1 MPEINKDPRPEI
13 LLEQIT
19 NEAIF
24 LASVAGSDP
33 ENTKLHEQNIRLIG
47 EAWQLPEEQ
56 IQSSLDR
63 IEAARTAMQ
72 GKSFE
77 GDADHG
83 LPSGP
88 QILELLWGFFNT
100 AVRLRSYEN
109 RDLILQMAVY
119 LTDSLGLEDCIMEPQ
134 PVAGEAAP
142 WAESPTGAEETAP
155 VTAEG

>member
-24 LASVAGSDP
+24 LASVAGSNP

-47 EAWQLPEEQ
+47 EAWQLPEAQ
-56 IQSSLDR
+56 IQCWLDR
-63 IEAARTAMQ
+63 IEAARTAAQ
-72 GKSFE
+72 REDIEKE
-77 GDADHG
+77 ADNG

-88 QILELLWGFFNT
+88 QLIELLWGFFNT

-119 LTDSLGLEDCIMEPQ
+119 LADCLGLEDCIVEPRR
-134 PVAGEAAP
+134 VAGEAAP
-142 WAESPTGAEETAP
+142 TAGTP
-155 VTAEG
+155 PEVEG